1 MIGDTFT
8 SGNVPTQIAETVVV
22 RIPKSDSPTSIMDF
36 RPISFC
42 TVISKQVSKI
52 LVNRIRPHLDTIIGP
67 LQSSFISNR
76 GTGDNA
82 IIPWSFVG
90 VHRKKCIFDFPFRD
104 RSSKRGGYMI
114 INLGDMLYGQQVREA
129 ASCVLE
135 E

>member
-1 MIGDTFT
+1 MIGDTFP
-8 SGNVPTQIAETVVV
+8 SGNVPTQLAETVVV
-22 RIPKSDSPTSIMDF
+22 CIPKSDSPTSIMDF

-82 IIPWSFVG
+82 IIPQEI
-90 VHRKKCIFDFPFRD
+90 VHHMHKSGNTGYIMTSKKLMTELLGI
-104 RSSKRGGYMI
+104 SHE
-114 INLGDMLYGQQVREA
+114 NLM
-129 ASCVLE
+129 
-135 E
+135 